1 MSTGAI
7 HSEEVRSG
15 VLTDELHGVLADHV
29 AGRPVPDSE
38 ANLKLVFMGHITRLK
53 DGTHVVT
60 YAGHVAAAARP
71 GVARQTLIV

>member
-1 MSTGAI
+1 MGTI

-15 VLTDELHGVLADHV
+15 VLTDELHETLAAHV
-29 AGRPVPDSE
+29 AGLPVTDPE

-60 YAGHVAAAARP
+60 QAGYAAAVGR
-71 GVARQTLIV
+71 T